1 MILTYNLQKKM
12 KKVAKNLISKTLEH
26 LIIANIVFFTFA
38 KNRFNRNLPGNVTH
52 YVKSVSAPQGNGRT

>member
-1 MILTYNLQKKM
+1 M

>member
-1 MILTYNLQKKM
+1 MILTYNLQKKDEESC
-12 KKVAKNLISKTLEH
+12 KNLISKNLEN
-26 LIIANIVFFTFA
+26 LMIANIVFFTFA